1 MRSPPSRIHPY
12 RDFSLKAKG
21 GKWHRSATR
30 RRALGNL
37 ISPGRGLRFERMP
50 PTSELGPRNE
60 KYAIS
65 FTLDGVPAPDNN
77 DPTTV
82 RTHAGGS

>member
-37 ISPGRGLRFERMP
+37 ISPGRGLRFER
-50 PTSELGPRNE
+50 TRLQHRS
-60 KYAIS
+60 
-65 FTLDGVPAPDNN
+65 
-77 DPTTV
+77 
-82 RTHAGGS
+82 